1 MADSTRPGTPA
12 QSGPAWAS
20 WLGITAVVLGLLLAA
35 AQATELVK
43 QAVMVHAAPAAPAA
57 AGAAAACPADELAEE
72 GLSMGECLQLV
83 SNVQNF
89 TVSAPEWFPSWQMA
103 LSAAGTMLAL
113 LSVIAGVALLD
124 FRAWGPRAAAASF
137 AALTALDAGGF
148 VAVLNTGPILRDLYL
163 WPLLSWFV
171 IHLMMT
177 AAAVAAPRMHECRD
191 DTGRSAGR
199 TPA

>member
-1 MADSTRPGTPA
+1 MADSTRPGTPVR
-12 QSGPAWAS
+12 SGPAWAS

-43 QAVMVHAAPAAPAA
+43 QAVMVHAAPAS

-83 SNVQNF
+83 SNVQNL

-103 LSAAGTMLAL
+103 LSAAGTVLAL

-124 FRAWGPRAAAASF
+124 FRAWAPSAAAASF

-177 AAAVAAPRMHECRD
+177 AAAAAAPRMHECRD
-191 DTGRSAGR
+191 DTGTSVGR